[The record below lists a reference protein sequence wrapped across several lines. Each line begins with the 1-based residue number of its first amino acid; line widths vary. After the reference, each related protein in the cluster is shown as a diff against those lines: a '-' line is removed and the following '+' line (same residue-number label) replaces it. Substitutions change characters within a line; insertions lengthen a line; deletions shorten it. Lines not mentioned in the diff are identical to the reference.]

1 MSLASQGHRQKKGLR
16 SRSFQA
22 AFTLVEV
29 AIAAGVMALAITTSI
44 TTLQHGLTAVDTAR
58 NMTLASQI
66 MQSQVEVLRLQNWS
80 QICALQTGA
89 NPFTVQGGTTITDGV
104 STSPT
109 ALDNRLSAIAN
120 RFSSTR
126 QISDVVVDGATRPN
140 IKLIMLTVTWTGVDR
155 RVHSLNY
162 QTRYAKNG
170 LSDYLYIAH

>member
-1 MSLASQGHRQKKGLR
+1 MPPAIQGHTQKAPR
-16 SRSFQA
+16 SRSRQA

-29 AIAAGVMALAITTSI
+29 AVAAGVMALAITTSI

-58 NMTLASQI
+58 NMTLAAQI
-66 MQSQVEVLRLQNWS
+66 MQSQVEVLRMQNWS
-80 QICALQTGA
+80 QICALQAGT
-89 NPFTVQGGTTITDGV
+89 NPYIVQGGTTITDGV
-104 STSPT
+104 STTPT
-109 ALDNRLSAIAN
+109 ALDAKLNTIAN

-126 QISDVVVDGATRPN
+126 EISDIVEAGTTRPS
-140 IKLIMLTVTWTGVDR
+140 IKLITLTVTWTGVDQ